1 MKFRLIVN
9 GIDHAFRREFGCSC
23 DRCKVRE
30 ERANTS
36 VSLVVRDE
44 SKDEI
49 IWHALVDV
57 GLGVVDSLCDKF
69 SPSQARLDLLLLTHW
84 HPDHT
89 LNLNSLCETLKR
101 SKGQQSIKMWCRSG
115 SVEHLRKTHP
125 FECKYR
131 LNISESNEY
140 DPPGIIIEKSKLD
153 FSNFPLTITPI
164 TVSHS
169 SADKERTSSASFVI
183 QWRKDT
189 KEGTKIILL
198 WDIDNKNDWI
208 VNPNS
213 DEQEETV
220 KLLSWADYLF
230 IDCNTWSVEEVNG
243 KNTGHASFQ
252 TVKRYARVLNPKQT
266 ILVHLSGHEDR
277 RVNPGYGWVDG
288 RWQVEA
294 NKSWEEEGLPGNVI
308 VNKDII
314 LEF

>member
-69 SPSQARLDLLLLTHW
+69 PPSQARLDLLLLTHW

-101 SKGQQSIKMWCRSG
+101 SKGQQKIKMWCRSG
-115 SVEHLRKTHP
+115 SAEHLRKTHS
-125 FECKYR
+125 FEWKYR
-131 LNISESNEY
+131 LDVTESGEY
-140 DPPGIIIEKSKLD
+140 YPPGIKLSPIKID
-153 FSNFPLTITPI
+153 RFNLDITPV

-169 SADKERTSSASFVI
+169 SADKEKPSSASFVI
-183 QWRKDT
+183 QLKDT
-189 KEGTKIILL
+189 DTKIILL
-198 WDIDNKNDWI
+198 WDIDNGNNWI
-208 VNPNS
+208 ENPTS
-213 DEQEETV
+213 DQQEQAV
-220 KLLSWADYLF
+220 KLLSGADYLF
-230 IDCNTWSVEEVNG
+230 IDCNTWSVEEVDG
-243 KNTGHASFQ
+243 KNTGHASFK
-252 TVKRYARVLNPKQT
+252 TVKRYARIFNPKQT
-266 ILVHLSGHEDR
+266 ILVHLSGHEDGIG
-277 RVNPGYGWVDG
+277 NPGYGWVDG
-288 RWQVEA
+288 RWQAEA
-294 NKSWEEEGLPGNVI
+294 NKSWKEEKLPSSVI
-308 VNKDII
+308 VNKELI

>member
-1 MKFRLIVN
+1 MNNEISFIVN
-9 GIDHAFRREFGCSC
+9 GIDHAFRRKFGCTC

-69 SPSQARLDLLLLTHW
+69 PPSQARLDLLLLTHW

-101 SKGQQSIKMWCRSG
+101 SKEQQKIKMWCRSG
-115 SVEHLRKTHP
+115 SAEHLRKTHP
-125 FECKYR
+125 FEWKHR
-131 LNISESNEY
+131 LDVTESGEY
-140 DPPGIIIEKSKLD
+140 HPPGIKLPPIESDRFNFSK
-153 FSNFPLTITPI
+153 FSLVITPV

-169 SADKERTSSASFVI
+169 SADKEKPSSASFVI
-183 QWRKDT
+183 QWKDT
-189 KEGTKIILL
+189 KIVLL
-198 WDIDNKNDWI
+198 WDIDNGNDWI
-208 VNPNS
+208 ENQISN
-213 DEQEETV
+213 EQKETV
-220 KLLSWADYLF
+220 KFLSGADYPF

-252 TVKRYARVLNPKQT
+252 TVKRYARVLNPKQAV
-266 ILVHLSGHEDR
+266 LVHLSGHEDR
-277 RVNPGYGWVDG
+277 RGNPGYGWVDG
-288 RWQVEA
+288 RWQAEA
-294 NKSWEEEGLPGNVI
+294 NKSWEDEELPGNVI
-308 VNKDII
+308 VNKDLI